1 MFLLGKKPTARYEG
15 VPLCLSQIMTSNVKL
30 DQLFR
35 FFDKNATGDQNSCPY
50 HPQFLLHVGREC
62 AHKDKK
68 KRRKMAEVVKAFKG
82 WRARFGDPHN

>member
-1 MFLLGKKPTARYEG
+1 MFLGKKPTTRYEG
-15 VPLCLSQIMTSNVKL
+15 VPLCLSQIMTSSDVKL

-50 HPQFLLHVGREC
+50 HPQFLLQVGREC

-68 KRRKMAEVVKAFKG
+68 QRPKMSKVVMAFNK
-82 WRARFGDPHN
+82 WQDKNL